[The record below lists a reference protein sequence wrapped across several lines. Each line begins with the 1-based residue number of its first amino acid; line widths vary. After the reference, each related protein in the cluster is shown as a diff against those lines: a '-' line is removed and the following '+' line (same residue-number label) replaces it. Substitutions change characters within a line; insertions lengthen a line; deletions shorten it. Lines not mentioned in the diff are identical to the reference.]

1 MIDIEVEDRRRPVI
15 LANRLTRADRGYT
28 FYYDESNNPRK
39 VRLVGGAPNVPDP
52 GCFVLAGVVHPGP
65 PRPIDVAPLR
75 NALRL
80 QTTADEFK
88 LKHLAKGD
96 FLAVLG
102 ARRIGV
108 FLQWL
113 LEADLHVHVQTLD
126 PIHWSLVDIVDS
138 AVAEIGDVRLMMLH
152 LDIKDALCGALRRDL
167 PATWRLLDSF
177 GYPGLKP
184 TDAGAFLAALDILLA
199 PRLAELP
206 RPEAGLITVF
216 LHRARRANALA
227 FIEGEAP
234 RSLIESFSG
243 FYLDR
248 LCLFAGATHVFD
260 AEDQVR
266 QTLSCLRLL
275 RRGEPLHHYRFAD
288 SKVEPAIHLA
298 DVLAGLFAKYAS
310 YLAATPVA
318 QVAQDRD
325 ALSPQQEANRA
336 LLEQLV
342 DRSDAENPA
351 FFQHITS
358 LSAQR
363 NNRIFLHGLAG

>member
-1 MIDIEVEDRRRPVI
+1 M
-15 LANRLTRADRGYT
+15 
-28 FYYDESNNPRK
+28 
-39 VRLVGGAPNVPDP
+39 
-52 GCFVLAGVVHPGP
+52 
-65 PRPIDVAPLR
+65 
-75 NALRL
+75 
-80 QTTADEFK
+80 
-88 LKHLAKGD
+88 
-96 FLAVLG
+96 
-102 ARRIGV
+102 
-108 FLQWL
+108 
-113 LEADLHVHVQTLD
+113 
-126 PIHWSLVDIVDS
+126 
-138 AVAEIGDVRLMMLH
+138 
-152 LDIKDALCGALRRDL
+152 
-167 PATWRLLDSF
+167 
-177 GYPGLKP
+177 
-184 TDAGAFLAALDILLA
+184 
-199 PRLAELP
+199 
-206 RPEAGLITVF
+206 
-216 LHRARRANALA
+216 NALA

-234 RSLIESFSG
+234 RSLIDSFSG

-266 QTLSCLRLL
+266 ATLSGIRLF
-275 RRGEPLHHYRFAD
+275 RRGAPLHHYRFAD
-288 SKVEPAIHLA
+288 SKAEPAIHLA

-325 ALSPQQEANRA
+325 ALSAQQETNRA